1 MNTTKNNFLIDKQTA
16 INILHTCLPGIPL
29 KRLNEIFAAM
39 PPAQSER
46 KKGKWIKTDKHD
58 IYYQPGY
65 KCSVCG
71 VLTTCHGG
79 YCPNCGA
86 DMRER
91 RTDETD

>member
-1 MNTTKNNFLIDKQTA
+1 MRLIDADAFEVFTYTHRNNDFDDGVQYILEA
-16 INILHTCLPGIPL
+16 IDNAPTIEP
-29 KRLNEIFAAM
+29 
-39 PPAQSER
+39 
-46 KKGKWIKTDKHD
+46 KKGKWIETDKHD

-86 DMRER
+86 DMRGE
-91 RTDETD
+91 DE